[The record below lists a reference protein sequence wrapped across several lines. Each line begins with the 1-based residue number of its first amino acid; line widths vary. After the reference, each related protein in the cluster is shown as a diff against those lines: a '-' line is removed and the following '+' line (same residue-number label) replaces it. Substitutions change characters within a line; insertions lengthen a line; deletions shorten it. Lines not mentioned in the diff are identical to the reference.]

1 MFEQEAERVRKKLK
15 QLVATPQPYVA
26 LHDILDNTQVH
37 PAYRAYFRA
46 EVDWWIHEE
55 RAIRSSNPRFETSHV
70 DCVAALQRVDEL
82 YVAHARFDHEELGST
97 IDAAVKTRLNLLCR
111 PRTTLKWFVYRGEPT
126 RTMQE
131 ILLRLG
137 YLYDHR
143 YLVDGIRQW
152 AHGRGADA
160 SSYELLSVVEFERI
174 VEKIDNDFILD
185 LSQRDFVA
193 LLDPLYDFFAEANPD
208 VPPECVPTEA
218 IIIYLDDK
226 GAIPISQALERLLY
240 REQLTHVT
248 RTKLLA
254 VINDVLDVM
263 DADTGENA
271 TVGSVDRIDHSAN
284 PLGVGQQDE
293 SAASLE
299 TSAEPAHAAADVLA
313 APWTNDVVTLRN
325 EGSALLEDD
334 PSETQ
339 PALLGEP
346 LQSSMQDHHAAE
358 VTPVGGEAPEPTDGK
373 GILGEQH
380 DNEAIPAVT
389 DAGRAADDA
398 QTMAHGVSIMEAGP
412 LPDSEEEERKVLGQ
426 RRRDRLASMLDDR
439 LREKVIKKVFGK
451 DELLYMRTIEAIT
464 ASATWKDALG
474 TLDRFYAEHNV
485 EPNSA
490 VAMEFSLAIRQ
501 SFVV

>member
-55 RAIRSSNPRFETSHV
+55 RAIRSSNPRFETSHA
-70 DCVAALQRVDEL
+70 DCVAALKRVDEL
-82 YVAHARFDHEELGST
+82 YVAHARFDHEELAST

-137 YLYDHR
+137 YLHDHR

-152 AHGRGADA
+152 ALARGAEA
-160 SSYELLSVVEFERI
+160 STYELLSVVEFERI
-174 VEKIDNDFILD
+174 VEKIDNDYILD

-208 VPPECVPTEA
+208 LPPECVPTEA
-218 IIIYLDDK
+218 IVIYLDDK

-254 VINDVLDVM
+254 VIDDVLDVM
-263 DADTGENA
+263 DAEGGADAGSSVATADRIDTGDGLPGSGSHPLVTTADPSAEPVTAEAPTMQAVSTTGEEEPARTDDATTDALAVEVVAKPMTVSSQDHGDSTGTPQGNGVLPATTHGTEDHLDSSEGVGIVEPGQTVDSA
-271 TVGSVDRIDHSAN
+271 TVGE
-284 PLGVGQQDE
+284 QE
-293 SAASLE
+293 
-299 TSAEPAHAAADVLA
+299 AAA
-313 APWTNDVVTLRN
+313 
-325 EGSALLEDD
+325 LE
-334 PSETQ
+334 PR
-339 PALLGEP
+339 P
-346 LQSSMQDHHAAE
+346 LS
-358 VTPVGGEAPEPTDGK
+358 DG
-373 GILGEQH
+373 
-380 DNEAIPAVT
+380 
-389 DAGRAADDA
+389 
-398 QTMAHGVSIMEAGP
+398 
-412 LPDSEEEERKVLGQ
+412 EEEERKMLGQ
-426 RRRDRLASMLDDR
+426 RRRERLATMLDDR

-451 DELLYMRTIEAIT
+451 DELLYVRTIEAVT

-501 SFVV
+501 SFVA